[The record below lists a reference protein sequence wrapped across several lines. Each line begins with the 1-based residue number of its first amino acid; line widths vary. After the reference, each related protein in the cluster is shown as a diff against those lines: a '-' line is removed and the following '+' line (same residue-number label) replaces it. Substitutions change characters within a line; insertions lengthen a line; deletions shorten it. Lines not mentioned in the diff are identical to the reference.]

1 MFAPPETGYDR
12 AITIFSPDGRLFQ
25 VEYAIEAVRRGTTA
39 IGLRAANG
47 VVLAVEKRILSK
59 LVEEFTI
66 EKIFKIDEHS
76 GAAIAGLT
84 ADARILINQARVQA
98 QINRLTYDEDIP
110 IETMTRYIGDLKQRY
125 TQTAGVRPFGVKLLI
140 AGVDATGPKLY
151 VTDPSGTYIG
161 YQAVAIGSG
170 EQTVTEFLEKEFKE
184 NADINDNIKLAL
196 NALALVV
203 ENGLEGDDAAQKVEA
218 AIIDTETRTF
228 TKLSDEEIQKFVD
241 AAQKERPD
249 TTTPI

>member
-66 EKIFKIDEHS
+66 EKIFKIDEHI
-76 GAAIAGLT
+76 GTAIAGLT
-84 ADARILINQARVQA
+84 ADARILINQARIHA
-98 QINRLTYDEDIP
+98 QVNRLTYDEDIP
-110 IETMTRYIGDLKQRY
+110 VETLTRYIGDLKQRY

-140 AGVDATGPKLY
+140 AGVDDTGSKLY

-170 EQTVTEFLEKEFKE
+170 EQTCTEFLETEYKD
-184 NADINDNIKLAL
+184 NMDITENIKLAL

-203 ENGLEGDDAAQKVEA
+203 EGGLEGNISQKVEA
-218 AIIDTETRTF
+218 ATIDTETRTF
-228 TKLSDEEIQKFVD
+228 RKLTDDELKKFVD
-241 AAQKERPD
+241 AAQRE
-249 TTTPI
+249 